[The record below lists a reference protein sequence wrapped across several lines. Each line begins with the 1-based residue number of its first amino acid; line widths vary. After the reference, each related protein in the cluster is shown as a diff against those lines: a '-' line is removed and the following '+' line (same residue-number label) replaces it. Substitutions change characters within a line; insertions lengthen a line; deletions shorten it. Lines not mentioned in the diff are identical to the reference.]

1 MKKFGKNKM
10 AILLACA
17 SVLNGKTLGVDDFK
31 SEFQNPET
39 VVTVNGKGVFV
50 NPKKNLKLLS
60 NLKRGIIIGGSLLGA
75 GGIIGGVVATIKC
88 LNNKKQNSETKP
100 LEGAQAEAVKTS
112 MDNYLKQNWVID
124 KSSGYFCQVAGHIG
138 DLIEFPNNLN
148 FGLFEKKENEAPKE
162 LDKWAGYHINKI
174 RNFFSEFKDM
184 GKFFKIDERPY
195 DGKKFEILV
204 FACNGQIIK
213 IGVTK
218 DTKKLHDLEFEVY
231 YKNEC
236 NCHWSFLLN
245 SAK

>member
-124 KSSGYFCQVAGHIG
+124 KESECFCRVAGHIG
-138 DLIEFPNNLN
+138 EVKGPE
-148 FGLFEKKENEAPKE
+148 GLGFQFLKKENEIPGE
-162 LDKWAGYHINKI
+162 LHEFTEYHINKI
-174 RNFFSEFKDM
+174 REIFNEDKDAA
-184 GKFFKIDERPY
+184 KFFKVNGETEDK
-195 DGKKFEILV
+195 KKFEYLI
-204 FACNGQIIK
+204 FSCNGAIIK
-213 IGVTK
+213 ISTIKNTK
-218 DTKKLHDLEFEVY
+218 QLHDLQFLVY
-231 YKNEC
+231 DADNNKC
-236 NCHWSFLLN
+236 NCCWKFLLN